1 MRDERPPLLLQG
13 SPEGY
18 QRACQALAA
27 IPVDLEL
34 AAPDHWQPPRLAT
47 TILREA
53 QVEGP
58 ATYHRG
64 ETRRLRLLPALAP
77 DSLPGWHFWRQDL
90 PEELPIPGTLASVSQ
105 AQRAI
110 VLRSGAAENALRM
123 SEHVICQKLG
133 MGIDCL
139 TVELLSEDPP
149 LFDQGSLPLVQALEE
164 AGLQEDPRRPLRYL
178 APREPAAL
186 LHPQNG
192 GFLLW
197 APPEDPEDHRLFL
210 DVAVNFPTAI
220 GKERLKLCLHPQ
232 AFRKGAA
239 ARTNCSAREMRLAK
253 MLSPFVSSWRNL
265 GYTDRNILL
274 AGKKEYTN
282 SPNPDLAL
290 PEGKSLEPV
299 WHRTCLDLVA
309 ALSLLPPLH
318 RPAGRLTS
326 FKAGHLLD
334 VRFLKL
340 LLRQGLL
347 KELP

>member
-1 MRDERPPLLLQG
+1 MSDGRPLLLQG

-18 QRACQALAA
+18 DRACQALAG
-27 IPVDLEL
+27 IPVDLAL
-34 AAPDHWQPPRLAT
+34 AAPDQWQPPRLAT

-77 DSLPGWHFWRQDL
+77 ETPPGWHFWRQDL

-105 AQRAI
+105 ARRAI
-110 VLRSGAAENALRM
+110 VLRAGAEENALRM

-133 MGIDCL
+133 LGIDCL
-139 TVELLSEDPP
+139 KVELLSEDPP
-149 LFDQGSLPLVQALEE
+149 LFDQGSLPLVHALEE
-164 AGLQEDPRRPLRYL
+164 AGLQEDPRRPLRYV
-178 APREPAAL
+178 APQSPVCL
-186 LHPQNG
+186 LHPENG

-197 APPEDPEDHRLFL
+197 APPEEPEDHRLFL
-210 DVAVNFPTAI
+210 DVAVDFPTAI
-220 GKERLKLCLHPQ
+220 GKERLQLCLHPHH
-232 AFRKGAA
+232 FRKGAA
-239 ARTNCSAREMRLAK
+239 ARTNCSAGEMRMARL
-253 MLSPFVSSWRNL
+253 LSPFVSSWRNL

-274 AGKKEYTN
+274 AGNKEYAN
-282 SPNPDLAL
+282 VPNPDLAL
-290 PEGKSLEPV
+290 PGGKSLEPV

-309 ALSLLPPLH
+309 ALSLLPPLR